1 MKRLSTFAFCGTAML
16 CASAHADISYFNNF
30 NGGAGPEWS
39 TSLVETSPN
48 EAHRFLGQFG
58 NETISLTLANV
69 GAGSQVSLAFDFLAI
84 RTWDGNAGV
93 NVPGPDVFTTAV
105 RGGPILVSS
114 TFSVGDPESR
124 QRMSYPSPSGIGS
137 FVSRTGA
144 VSANDL
150 GYTFR
155 GVVLDAT
162 WRMNFTFTAPT
173 NDVTIDFGAIG
184 LQSMDD
190 ESWGLD
196 NVSVSSTTVPAP
208 GALALLCLGGTLIT
222 RRRRD

>member
-1 MKRLSTFAFCGTAML
+1 MKRLSTFAVCGAAML
-16 CASAHADISYFNNF
+16 CASAHADISYFNDF
-30 NGGAGPEWS
+30 NIGAGPGWS
-39 TSLVETSPN
+39 SSTVETSPN
-48 EAHRFLGQFG
+48 GLHRFLGQFS
-58 NETISLTLANV
+58 NDTVSLTLNGV
-69 GAGSQVSLAFDFLAI
+69 GAGSQVSLSFDFLAI

-124 QRMSYPSPSGIGS
+124 QRMSYPNPSGIGS
-137 FVSRTGA
+137 HVSRTGA
-144 VSANDL
+144 VSADDL

-162 WRMNFTFTAPT
+162 WRMSFTFTAPS

-184 LQSMDD
+184 LQSIDD

-208 GALALLCLGGTLIT
+208 GALTLLGLGGSLIV
-222 RRRRD
+222 RRRRN